1 MLTIGLTGPSGAG
14 KGVVG
19 AVLAS
24 HGIPSIDTD
33 RVYHKLLVPPSA
45 CLDAL
50 VGRFGKGI
58 LSPDGTLDRR
68 ALASIVFAEGRED
81 DHRALN
87 EITHAFV
94 LDEVR
99 RMVRIYASEGSSLA
113 AVAVDAPL
121 LFESGYA
128 DECDVTL
135 AVLAD
140 RDLRRERIM
149 VRDGLPSEAAD
160 ARLNAQK
167 PDEFY
172 TERADYVIRND
183 GDIDLVRRDVEQL
196 LIERGVITP

>member
-1 MLTIGLTGPSGAG
+1 M
-14 KGVVG
+14 
-19 AVLAS
+19 
-24 HGIPSIDTD
+24 
-33 RVYHKLLVPPSA
+33 
-45 CLDAL
+45 
-50 VGRFGKGI
+50 
-58 LSPDGTLDRR
+58 
-68 ALASIVFAEGRED
+68 
-81 DHRALN
+81 
-87 EITHAFV
+87 
-94 LDEVR
+94 
-99 RMVRIYASEGSSLA
+99 A

-121 LFESGYA
+121 LFESGYG

>member
-1 MLTIGLTGPSGAG
+1 MLIIGLTGPSGAG

-19 AVLAS
+19 AQFAAY
-24 HGIPSIDTD
+24 GIPSIDTD
-33 RVYHKLLVPPSA
+33 RVYHELLVPPSA

-68 ALASIVFAEGRED
+68 ALASIVFADGHED

-99 RMVRIYASEGSSLA
+99 RMVRAHASEGKA

-121 LFESGYA
+121 LFESGYG

-140 RDLRRERIM
+140 RELRRERIM
-149 VRDGLPSEAAD
+149 TRDGLSPDAAE
-160 ARLNAQK
+160 ARLQAQK

-172 TERADYVIRND
+172 TEHADYVIRND
-183 GDIDLVRRDVEQL
+183 GWMSQVERDIEQF